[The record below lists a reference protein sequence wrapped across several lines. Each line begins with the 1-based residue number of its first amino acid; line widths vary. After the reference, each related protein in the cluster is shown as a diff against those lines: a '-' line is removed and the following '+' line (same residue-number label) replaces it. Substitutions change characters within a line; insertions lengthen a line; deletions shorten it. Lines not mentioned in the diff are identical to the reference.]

1 MLRFFSKMRYKLAA
15 ENRAAKYMRY
25 AVGEILLVVI
35 GIVIALQINNWNEQ
49 RKIHIYEH
57 KIISD
62 LVISLDNDLGI
73 YHMLL
78 GRLDSMEFGVSNL
91 YRLMGKNESSADSL
105 QKYLPYLSIG
115 IRFGYDPGV
124 YESLKSV
131 GLDKITD
138 GSVCADLARL
148 YDFLY
153 PRINAMIDNEY
164 RQPGKEAKILLDKFW
179 LSGVEV
185 GPNGEASIIGRV
197 EIKDPF
203 HNQDFLNG
211 LKLYS
216 NTYKNARY
224 RIEFIIS
231 ETEKVKESLEN
242 YIRKQMKT

>member
-1 MLRFFSKMRYKLAA
+1 MLRFFSKMRYKLAT
-15 ENRAAKYMRY
+15 ENRVVKYMRY

-62 LVISLDNDLGI
+62 LLVSLDNDLGI
-73 YHMLL
+73 YYMLL
-78 GRLDSMEFGVSNL
+78 GRIDSMEFGVSNL

-105 QKYLPYLSIG
+105 QKYLPYLSMG
-115 IRFGYDPGV
+115 IRFGYDPGT

-138 GSVCADLARL
+138 DAIRAELARL

-153 PRINAMIDNEY
+153 PRINSMIDFEY
-164 RQPGKEAKILLDKFW
+164 KQPANKAKELLDKFW
-179 LSGVEV
+179 ISGVEV
-185 GPNGEASIIGRV
+185 KPNGEASIVRRV

-211 LKLYS
+211 IKLYS
-216 NTYKNARY
+216 NTYKNARN
-224 RIEFIIS
+224 RIEFIINES
-231 ETEKVKESLEN
+231 EKVKESLEK
-242 YIRKQMKT
+242 YIKKQMKR